1 MKQEIVFWKNHPALH
16 DHRLYLAL
24 ASYYRVLLV
33 CDTPIPEK
41 RILNSGWSNQ
51 EGVETLFLS
60 DFTDLNKLVSC
71 VISEH
76 SSAIH
81 VLCGLRASRA
91 VRLALPRLLALP
103 SPKLVVSQE
112 APTRTSGLSRI
123 IQDLLYRAIIC
134 RIKKKVRAFFAMGS
148 MGTGAYVRLGFP
160 KDRIYPTMYSYP
172 GDYPSLPLPILPS
185 PPVKLIYVGDAIPA
199 KGIHLLLD
207 AVKTFSSDSI
217 HLTMVGS
224 VPNKILS
231 RALAD
236 PFWNGRLT
244 VLGVVPNTEI
254 MDILSRHD
262 LLILPSLND
271 GWGMVVTEALIA
283 GIGAIVTDA
292 CGSQDIPR
300 QFETGLVIPAGSVSA
315 IVNALRQ
322 VIDEPKLLL
331 SWKINARARRDE
343 TRPEE
348 IAARMHR
355 VLEPMFPTSALA
367 EEPPF

>member
-1 MKQEIVFWKNHPALH
+1 MKQEIIFWKNHPALH

-24 ASYYRVLLV
+24 ASYYRVLLI

-60 DFTDLNKLVSC
+60 DFTDLNKIVSS
-71 VISEH
+71 VIDEH
-76 SSAIH
+76 TNAIH

-112 APTRTSGLSRI
+112 APTRTFGLSRI
-123 IQDLLYRAIIC
+123 IQNLLYRVIIC
-134 RIKKKVRAFFAMGS
+134 RIRKKVRAFFAMGS
-148 MGTGAYVRLGFP
+148 MGTEAYTRLGFP

-172 GDYPSLPLPILPS
+172 GDYPPLPFPTLTS
-185 PPVKLIYVGDAIPA
+185 HPVKLVYVGDAIPA
-199 KGIHLLLD
+199 KGVHLLLE
-207 AVKTFSSDSI
+207 AVKSFSADSI
-217 HLTMVGS
+217 HLTMIGS
-224 VPNKILS
+224 DPDRILS
-231 RALAD
+231 RVQAD

-244 VLGVVPNTEI
+244 VLGVVPNAEI
-254 MDILSRHD
+254 LEILSRHD

-292 CGSQDIPR
+292 CGSQDVPR
-300 QFETGLVIPAGSVSA
+300 LFETGLVIPAGSVSA

-331 SWKINARARRDE
+331 SWKLKARARRDE

-348 IAARMHR
+348 IAARMYK
-355 VLEPMFPTSALA
+355 VLEPMFPTSVPS
-367 EEPPF
+367 E